1 MPTPALRTAVAL
13 TVALTAA
20 LLAACAPAATTTSTT
35 PAPAATPTTTPTATP
50 TATPTLP
57 NDVRWFRTA
66 AERRALS
73 LQAYRVAGEQ
83 LTRLAAGRA
92 AGTWAVILD
101 ADETILDN
109 SPYQQMLAE
118 TGAPYTP
125 ASWTAWVER
134 RAATALPGA
143 AAFVAGVRAAGGRA
157 VIVTNRSAAECPATR
172 DNLRTLGVTV
182 DAVLCQTGPSDK
194 NPRFE
199 SVARGVEGL
208 PPLEVLMWV
217 GDNIQDFP
225 RLTQATTR
233 GAPESAFAEFGRR
246 FIILPNPMYGS
257 WDRNPVPPAGHP

>member
-1 MPTPALRTAVAL
+1 MPTALRPAALLPVAL
-13 TVALTAA
+13 SVA
-20 LLAACAPAATTTSTT
+20 LLAACAPAASTAT
-35 PAPAATPTTTPTATP
+35 PAPAPAPAPTTAAPSGQA
-50 TATPTLP
+50 LP

-73 LQAYRVAGEQ
+73 LQAYRVATEQ
-83 LTRLAAGRA
+83 LPRLSAGRA
-92 AGTWAVILD
+92 AGSWAVILD

-125 ASWTAWVER
+125 QSWTAWVER
-134 RAATALPGA
+134 RAATALAGA
-143 AAFVAGVRAAGGRA
+143 VPFVAAVRAAGGRV

-172 DNLRTLGVTV
+172 DNLRTIGATV

-194 NPRFE
+194 NPRFQ

-208 PPLEVLMWV
+208 PPLEVVMWV

-225 RLTQATTR
+225 GLTQATAR
-233 GAPESAFAEFGRR
+233 SAPETAFADFGRR

-257 WDRNPVPPAGHP
+257 WDRNPVPPSGYP